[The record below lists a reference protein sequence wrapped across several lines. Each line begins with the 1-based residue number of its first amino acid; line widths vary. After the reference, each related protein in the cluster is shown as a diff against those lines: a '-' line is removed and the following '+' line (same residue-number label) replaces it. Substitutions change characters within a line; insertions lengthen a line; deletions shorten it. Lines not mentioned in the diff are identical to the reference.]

1 MLGRIAAN
9 QFVIESQ
16 VALSRE
22 SWNVLVPILRA
33 QAAGPLIEIGDA
45 LAGQAGSEGQVLGL
59 VEVPSG
65 RIGGLR
71 EEVTERQRELL
82 RWIAA
87 TDQPLLSGQGPRLG
101 VLVRVTHSAAL
112 GVREAIYE
120 NGADTVVIEW
130 PGLGSRRPRAL
141 GTVLRDLVADP
152 PADLLLVRPRPG
164 GLRRADTPPRILVP
178 VRGGSNALLAIQV
191 GAALGEFWGGHLTV
205 LQVVGTRD
213 RAGSGPPDEEVVGRL
228 LQDAGEPA
236 VEVCRRRSDD
246 VAGTILEEAE
256 NRDVVILGTAVDQR
270 PSASLVSPQMARMV
284 RRLEGTVIL
293 VRTVASM
300 MRTGTEGR

>member
-1 MLGRIAAN
+1 MLGPIAAN

-22 SWNVLVPILRA
+22 SWSVLVPILRA

-152 PADLLLVRPRPG
+152 PADLLLVRPHPG

-178 VRGGSNALLAIQV
+178 VRGGSNAVLAIQV

-213 RAGSGPPDEEVVGRL
+213 GAGAPDEVVVGRL

-236 VEVCRRRSDD
+236 VEVSRRRSDD

-300 MRTGTEGR
+300 MRAAREGTGP

>member
-1 MLGRIAAN
+1 MLGPIAAN

-16 VALSRE
+16 GTLRE

-45 LAGQAGSEGQVLGL
+45 LAGQVGSQGQVLGL

-141 GTVLRDLVADP
+141 GSVLRDLVADP
-152 PADLLLVRPRPG
+152 PADLLLVRPHPG

-178 VRGGSNALLAIQV
+178 VRGGSNAQLAIQV
-191 GAALGEFWGGHLTV
+191 GAALGEFWGGRLTV
-205 LQVVGTRD
+205 LQVLGSRD
-213 RAGSGPPDEEVVGRL
+213 GLAEERPDEEVVRQL
-228 LQDAGEPA
+228 LRYAGEPA
-236 VEVCRRRSDD
+236 VDVCRRQSDD
-246 VAGTILEEAE
+246 VAGAILEESE

-300 MRTGTEGR
+300 LRAATAH

>member
-1 MLGRIAAN
+1 MLGRIAAD

-16 VALSRE
+16 GAPRE

-45 LAGQAGSEGQVLGL
+45 LAGRGSSEGQVLGL

-71 EEVTERQRELL
+71 GEVTERQRELL

-152 PADLLLVRPRPG
+152 PADLLLVRPHPG

-178 VRGGSNALLAIQV
+178 VRGGSNARLAIQV
-191 GAALGEFWGGHLTV
+191 GAALGEFWAGHLTV
-205 LQVVGTRD
+205 LHVLGAAEQPH
-213 RAGSGPPDEEVVGRL
+213 AAYQEEVLQQL
-228 LQDAGEPA
+228 LQEAGEPA
-236 VEVCRRRSDD
+236 AEVCRRCSDD
-246 VAGTILEEAE
+246 VAGAILEEAADRE
-256 NRDVVILGTAVDQR
+256 VVILGTAIDQR

-300 MRTGTEGR
+300 ARAAAQ